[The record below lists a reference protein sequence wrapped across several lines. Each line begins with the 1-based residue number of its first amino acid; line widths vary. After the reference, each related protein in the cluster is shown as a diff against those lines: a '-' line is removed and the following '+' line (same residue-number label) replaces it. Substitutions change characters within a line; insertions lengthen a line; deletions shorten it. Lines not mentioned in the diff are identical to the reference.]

1 MTELTANWQRQMF
14 WTGITA
20 TIGAFIVGIGEFTFQ
35 YSPRGG
41 YEGHGYL
48 YFLDVSRFR
57 LSVGHF
63 LGVLTAPV
71 YLIGYWHIAQMLRPA
86 GRLLSAWVFGLGVYA
101 FAIGNVWLGGRIN
114 LALTVKAREE
124 VGEPL
129 KPVLDDLL
137 QNISA
142 HNEPLIN
149 IVRVLILVVSLLMA
163 WGIMTGRSHYPR
175 WILSVLPIVVL
186 VVVFASYAIIP
197 PLGGVL
203 LPAAMNI
210 AHVVFFTA
218 STWAVTCM
226 RSSAY

>member
-1 MTELTANWQRQMF
+1 MSEQTANWQKQMF
-14 WTGITA
+14 WTGIAA
-20 TIGAFIVGIGEFTFQ
+20 TIGAFVVGVGEFTFQ
-35 YSPRGG
+35 YSPHGG
-41 YEGHGYL
+41 YEGHDYL

-86 GRLLSAWVFGLGVYA
+86 GRLLSASVLGLGVYA

-114 LALTVKAREE
+114 LALTVQARDG
-124 VGEPL
+124 VVEPL

-163 WGIMTGRSHYPR
+163 WGILTGRSHYPR
-175 WILSVLPIVVL
+175 WILAVLPIVVL
-186 VVVFASYAIIP
+186 VAVFASYVVIPAI
-197 PLGGVL
+197 GGVL

-210 AHVVFFTA
+210 AHVVFFAA
-218 STWAVTCM
+218 STWAVTRI
-226 RSSAY
+226 RSPA